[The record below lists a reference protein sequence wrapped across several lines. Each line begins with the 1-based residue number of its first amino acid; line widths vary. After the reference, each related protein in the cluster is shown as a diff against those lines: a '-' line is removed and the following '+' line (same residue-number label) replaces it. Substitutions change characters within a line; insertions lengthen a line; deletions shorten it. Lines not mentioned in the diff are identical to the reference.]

1 MKKMSETEL
10 EIMKV
15 LWDSH
20 PQKAIQIIQ
29 QIKLS
34 KTWSDKTI
42 RTLIDRCVGKE
53 VVGIDKSQKEYQFYP
68 LMTRSECE
76 KEMQLELSN
85 KLYDGSIKNM
95 IASYFMEGNLSKEDI
110 KEIKQM
116 IEELEKDG

>member
-20 PQKAIQIIQ
+20 PQKATQIIQ